1 MQYLLR
7 SQEGAMMTLGSG
19 AMMTVESGAIQ
30 AICTEFMFISRDS
43 LEVKVAYM
51 GDILSKLQWMEE

>member
-7 SQEGAMMTLGSG
+7 SQEG

-51 GDILSKLQWMEE
+51 GDILSKLQWMKE